1 MITNNNLR
9 LALNIFWIILGA
21 VLVAL
26 GVLEIVDSPMF
37 SGMGGGLIAVG
48 MLQAAGNIKY
58 RKDPEYRAKADTE
71 MNDERNS
78 FLRTKS
84 WAWTGYIVVL
94 TESIG
99 IAAAMLLGQEELSRI
114 LSFSVCLIVGVY
126 WITYMILN
134 KKY

>member
-1 MITNNNLR
+1 MTNNNLR

-37 SGMGGGLIAVG
+37 SGMGGGLMAVG
-48 MLQAAGNIKY
+48 MLQAARNIKY
-58 RKDPEYRAKADTE
+58 RKDPEYRAKADIE

-78 FLRTKS
+78 FLRAKS
-84 WAWTGYIVVL
+84 WTWTGYIVVL

-99 IAAAMLLGQEELSRI
+99 IAAAMALGQEELSRI